1 MPERSSPIFGDHEKG
16 KTLVENDKAILRS
29 FILLLEARNTRTP
42 ETGFRGNLST
52 DTIGSQALQIWVN
65 QSKEER
71 DRLLESVKNVSG
83 AESILG
89 KKIAERLKDMGL
101 IERVY
106 TYIPTPEDKQYYRL
120 TEKGKEMA
128 YKSIAEHTTRL
139 SESEKKMRSFM
150 EDNEKSRSPLAGT
163 EYYAYLP
170 SILEMASES
179 FHISTTQA
187 KALLLTLDMKGL
199 AEVSYS
205 DSVMDGRLSPAGM
218 IVLDGLTA
226 EHVDKWL
233 SDIRREE

>member
-89 KKIAERLKDMGL
+89 KKIAERNGGVRGSPGGIIPECKL
-101 IERVY
+101 I
-106 TYIPTPEDKQYYRL
+106 
-120 TEKGKEMA
+120 
-128 YKSIAEHTTRL
+128 S
-139 SESEKKMRSFM
+139 
-150 EDNEKSRSPLAGT
+150 
-163 EYYAYLP
+163 
-170 SILEMASES
+170 
-179 FHISTTQA
+179 
-187 KALLLTLDMKGL
+187 
-199 AEVSYS
+199 
-205 DSVMDGRLSPAGM
+205 
-218 IVLDGLTA
+218 
-226 EHVDKWL
+226 
-233 SDIRREE
+233 